1 MTSFEKLEALN
12 VEIARQA
19 TGNCKG
25 IPEALRANYRAILI
39 ARQDDVRK
47 AITEAR
53 ADTQRYV
60 FGRVSPHHYID
71 GIAAELTRA
80 LIEHHKRIMTRTTRK
95 PDQPWLT
102 AEQAKAIADTLRKQ

>member
-1 MTSFEKLEALN
+1 MTSFERLEALN

-25 IPEALRANYRAILI
+25 RPEALRANYRAILI

-80 LIEHHKRIMTRTTRK
+80 LIEHHKRILPNCKECEGTGIS
-95 PDQPWLT
+95 LG
-102 AEQAKAIADTLRKQ
+102 KACNEDPEA